1 MSDRSRRRNPSG
13 RAGGRSRPKLRNQI
27 LFVFGIIVLAVG
39 AFYTALVVA
48 TRIDQIFFP
57 DSHLRIGGLARLPLL
72 DGGDDAF
79 DIGGGRINILVMGI
93 DARPGDGGLG
103 RSDTMFVMSI
113 DPSTKTA
120 RGVGMPRDLYVDIP
134 TKSGGSFKERI
145 NTAWIYGETQGY
157 PGGGAALAK
166 TTVERLLDI
175 KINYYVLIDFSG
187 FRQVIDLL
195 GGIDVYVPTR
205 LEDPYYSETE
215 RLGDYY
221 PCIFD
226 AGEHHMD
233 GSDALCYA
241 RSRRNSSDL
250 DRISRQQR
258 IMFAVIDRVA
268 QLKLLADP
276 SNVVNL
282 WKRYKSAVRTDLSDL
297 QIPGFARLAA
307 GINRDGGLA
316 FLTLGAATTPYTTS
330 EGAAVLLP
338 SPAGIKQLM
347 EAMQSDDRL
356 TQEAAVVEVQ
366 NGTDKAGQA
375 TKAVEYLV
383 GQGLAKESLIAANA
397 ADTGHAKTEIV
408 DFTGK
413 RYTAE
418 RLAALLG
425 VPKDRVRSG
434 TNGDATLR
442 TTNADIVV
450 ILGADARL
458 DTAAL
463 AGPPP

>member
-1 MSDRSRRRNPSG
+1 MSDRSKRRNPSG

-48 TRIDQIFFP
+48 TRIDQIFLP

-72 DGGDDAF
+72 DGGNDAS
-79 DIGGGRINILVMGI
+79 DIGSGRINILVMGI
-93 DARPGDGGLG
+93 DARPADGGLG

-157 PGGGAALAK
+157 PGGGAALAR
-166 TTVERLLDI
+166 TTVERLLSI

-187 FRQVIDLL
+187 FKQVIDLL
-195 GGIDVYVPTR
+195 GGVDVDVPTR

-226 AGEHHMD
+226 PGVRHMN

-297 QIPGFARLAA
+297 QIPGFAKLAA
-307 GINRDGGLA
+307 GIDRDGLA
-316 FLTLGAATTPYTTS
+316 FLSLGAATTPDTTRD
-330 EGAAVLLP
+330 GAAVLIP
-338 SPAGIKQLM
+338 SPAGIKQIV
-347 EAMQSDDRL
+347 EAMQSDHRL

-375 TKAVEYLV
+375 TRAVEYLV
-383 GQGLAKESLIAANA
+383 GQGLSKESLIAANA

-418 RLAALLG
+418 RLAIWLG